1 VLHQSIIAKTW
12 RENILFSA
20 MIELTYSCDLKCFFC
35 FNDLDLKG
43 LPLSTEQYLQLLR
56 DLAGMQVMNL
66 ILTGGEPL
74 AHPDFFT
81 IGRTARELGFVVRVK
96 SNGHALRG
104 ELAQRLKEEVDPF
117 VVEISLH
124 GGCAA
129 THDRQTRVPGSFE
142 RLMENLPELGRLG
155 LRLKLNAVLTRWNED
170 EVEAMLGLADSLS
183 LPLAINPTVSP
194 EDNGDQSPLDIAPSL
209 AGRARLFRLL
219 AERAEQAASRDHT
232 IVEGNRQS
240 GFEGLATVGKNCGA
254 GVSGVTIDPCG
265 NVLPCVQWR
274 RPLGNLHTQS
284 IAAIW
289 SESAALAEVRRLN
302 AAASQM
308 VDAHGARGRLLTFC
322 PGLAQ
327 ALTGNPLAIYDAAG
341 EQMELLDPLTKPKS
355 CAPHKELW
363 T

>member
-1 VLHQSIIAKTW
+1 VVHESIIAKTW

-20 MIELTYSCDLKCFFC
+20 MMELTYRCDLDCFFC

-43 LPLSTEQYLQLLR
+43 RPLSTEQYLQVVR
-56 DLAGMQVMNL
+56 DLAAMQVMNL

-96 SNGHALRG
+96 SNGYALRG
-104 ELAQRLKEEVDPF
+104 ALAQRLKQEVDPF
-117 VVEISLH
+117 VIEISLH

-170 EVEAMLGLADSLS
+170 EVEDMFELADALS

-194 EDNGDQSPLDIAPSL
+194 KDDGDQSPLDIAPSL
-209 AGRARLFRLL
+209 AGRAHLFRLL
-219 AERAEQAASRDHT
+219 TERSEQAASRDHAS
-232 IVEGNRQS
+232 VRGEGNRQDDI
-240 GFEGLATVGKNCGA
+240 GVLAAVGKNCGA
-254 GVSGVTIDPCG
+254 GVSGVTIDPYG

-274 RPLGNLHTQS
+274 RPLGNLHSQS
-284 IAAIW
+284 IRDIW
-289 SESAALAEVRRLN
+289 FGSTALDEVRRLN
-302 AAASQM
+302 AAANRM
-308 VDAHGARGRLLTFC
+308 VDAHGTRGRSMAFC
-322 PGLAQ
+322 PGLAE
-327 ALTGNPLAIYDAAG
+327 ALTGDPLSIYDSAR
-341 EQMELLDPLTKPKS
+341 EQMELLQDERK
-355 CAPHKELW
+355 A
-363 T
+363 